1 MGLNSRNL
9 DRSRRRALKRLC
21 RGDIGAGHLLI
32 PVPDPEQLDK
42 EAKLARA
49 QLQEEEAEHFEATQA
64 DFLPFDDPNSS
75 SRESDNSVT
84 FFLGN

>member
-1 MGLNSRNL
+1 MIDSKEATIIRKELHQMGLDSRNL

-21 RGDIGAGHLLI
+21 RGDIGTGHLLI

-49 QLQEEEAEHFEATQA
+49 QL
-64 DFLPFDDPNSS
+64 
-75 SRESDNSVT
+75 
-84 FFLGN
+84 

>member
-49 QLQEEEAEHFEATQA
+49 QKKKRLNTLRLRRLIS
-64 DFLPFDDPNSS
+64 FLLTILILVLENDDSI
-75 SRESDNSVT
+75 T